1 MNVYPTLTS
10 SEQVPIDGPKII
22 LIFVAFVGAVLL
34 ILIAKKIYYYIRYR
48 RRYYIFP
55 KINTTGISNTAMVIS
70 ISVTIIL
77 LLTVLSAGAMGI
89 FFRVYPGWRVTIEGI
104 LIKIGGLLFGPIIGL
119 FIGALTDI
127 LTVAL
132 TAGMFHYGFFIIALA
147 YGFFSG
153 IIRVFINIC
162 KKNTALFVFL
172 VTLLAIAVS
181 AVASVYIM
189 VTFDVYTLTL
199 FTVEI
204 VLQNWLLM
212 TVFISFNVLLLAI
225 LWICLWIFQR
235 NRTRLFLV
243 DTFLFF
249 RYTAKKLRYIRH
261 LRYNHS
267 CNLYSLKLLMLHS
280 RIEKSCKKVLAYRN
294 DLVKRIILRD
304 NLDYSWFDAFAPVIA
319 LIVVVE
325 PLIEVVMMPVFDQQL
340 GGGIPLDYWITYRIF
355 FGIVVALV
363 NLFVVLPIFK
373 TVRQIMKYDYRSSIV
388 EGLSKTLIS

>member
-225 LWICLWIFQR
+225 L
-235 NRTRLFLV
+235 
-243 DTFLFF
+243 
-249 RYTAKKLRYIRH
+249 
-261 LRYNHS
+261 
-267 CNLYSLKLLMLHS
+267 
-280 RIEKSCKKVLAYRN
+280 
-294 DLVKRIILRD
+294 
-304 NLDYSWFDAFAPVIA
+304 
-319 LIVVVE
+319 
-325 PLIEVVMMPVFDQQL
+325 
-340 GGGIPLDYWITYRIF
+340 
-355 FGIVVALV
+355 
-363 NLFVVLPIFK
+363 
-373 TVRQIMKYDYRSSIV
+373 
-388 EGLSKTLIS
+388 